1 MSAVP
6 GPAGSLSSQRSSR
19 KSPTT
24 LQPAPAEFPHSLHR
38 TASHTSQA
46 SAQVPSPRLSA
57 RSFSPKGQLT
67 PRIMSR
73 RGSAQTGIEYPYR
86 TLSRTSSPKDAPSY
100 TPAIETQAVRVKRDH
115 ESGKWMIN
123 QYRVLS
129 EIGSGTHG
137 RVRLGQDM
145 TAEIPAADD
154 DGDLHPPAS
163 PDNSFYAIKIVD
175 RNPKRKRLTGLGRHK
190 GSIRK
195 EIAIFKKVNHPNV
208 VRMKEIIDDPESS
221 KIYMILEWCRNGEIR
236 WKDGEGLPALTVGE
250 TRKIFRDTLLGLEY
264 LHHQGII
271 HRDIKPSNLLRSG
284 DNTVKISDFGCSH
297 FSEAL
302 RAAAAQPGPE
312 ADAYVD
318 DIELAKTAGSP
329 AFFAPEMCYSGLDS
343 EGPSRAP
350 SACPNQEVPSFTL
363 RPPSGIDTSADSS
376 SSSLMSLPR
385 SSNTFP
391 LKPTNSNDS
400 ASSRHPPSF
409 RSQSSSATI
418 QRRERLPITNAI
430 DVWALG
436 VTLYCLLFGKTP
448 FNAPNEYL
456 LMQVIVSEPY
466 IIPPFMG
473 KDRLPTGT
481 GGLPAADEAQH
492 PFTLHGLPDPAAWLV
507 KTDPHTH
514 TFVTVSNDEV
524 AAVITKS
531 VRFRD
536 RFRKGIKTISQKL
549 QLLGTGRTR
558 SHSFGDGESTGT
570 NNTEYSLTPAGSTSH
585 CGTPKSN
592 KLSALLPVSTPSRDV
607 SPMNSPLPHTSA
619 GRRFSLLN
627 GRSPDYP
634 VSPQTSTP
642 SAHIVSPGLSKNQS
656 ALDFR
661 NEPAGLVS
669 STPGPIGHGRLPSHL
684 VPQPRPSIVPL
695 LDDTTHSPRPATSS
709 VSLDKLKL
717 PSDQQSING
726 SFRRRKSVEVEME
739 GRRRSHSN
747 ASSISSKLARLLRT
761 GSQRSY
767 PRVLEK
773 EQFAGSDAEDMA
785 AEPSVGSSSPADAL
799 GRMSL
804 ESSLPRQSLEHVET
818 GSRSS
823 SQGYIP
829 SPDFPLPAG
838 WESRFRTNAPR
849 RGSNLSEE
857 FTNRVAEEEID
868 WDGSISDGDD
878 YDDETSH
885 SVAAPTPLASLN
897 PLWRRTR
904 NDNLGLGLDTQP
916 STVVVSAAPTLEPI
930 PDGSPSAPTTL
941 PNRSSSSSRPT
952 LPEINTIPSDPLYR
966 TSSRTSS
973 RLSNS
978 PFRNNLVE
986 RARSPYGGYHD
997 DTRNSPRRTGLNRQ
1011 TNAPASLDNDEDEG
1025 LAISFGGKR
1034 GRKGS
1039 VQKPTMSGDK

>member
-1 MSAVP
+1 M
-6 GPAGSLSSQRSSR
+6 
-19 KSPTT
+19 
-24 LQPAPAEFPHSLHR
+24 
-38 TASHTSQA
+38 
-46 SAQVPSPRLSA
+46 
-57 RSFSPKGQLT
+57 
-67 PRIMSR
+67 
-73 RGSAQTGIEYPYR
+73 
-86 TLSRTSSPKDAPSY
+86 
-100 TPAIETQAVRVKRDH
+100 
-115 ESGKWMIN
+115 
-123 QYRVLS
+123 
-129 EIGSGTHG
+129 
-137 RVRLGQDM
+137 
-145 TAEIPAADD
+145 
-154 DGDLHPPAS
+154 
-163 PDNSFYAIKIVD
+163 
-175 RNPKRKRLTGLGRHK
+175 
-190 GSIRK
+190 
-195 EIAIFKKVNHPNV
+195 
-208 VRMKEIIDDPESS
+208 
-221 KIYMILEWCRNGEIR
+221 
-236 WKDGEGLPALTVGE
+236 
-250 TRKIFRDTLLGLEY
+250 
-264 LHHQGII
+264 
-271 HRDIKPSNLLRSG
+271 
-284 DNTVKISDFGCSH
+284 
-297 FSEAL
+297 
-302 RAAAAQPGPE
+302 
-312 ADAYVD
+312 
-318 DIELAKTAGSP
+318 
-329 AFFAPEMCYSGLDS
+329 
-343 EGPSRAP
+343 
-350 SACPNQEVPSFTL
+350 
-363 RPPSGIDTSADSS
+363 
-376 SSSLMSLPR
+376 
-385 SSNTFP
+385 
-391 LKPTNSNDS
+391 
-400 ASSRHPPSF
+400 
-409 RSQSSSATI
+409 
-418 QRRERLPITNAI
+418 
-430 DVWALG
+430 
-436 VTLYCLLFGKTP
+436 
-448 FNAPNEYL
+448 
-456 LMQVIVSEPY
+456 
-466 IIPPFMG
+466 
-473 KDRLPTGT
+473 
-481 GGLPAADEAQH
+481 
-492 PFTLHGLPDPAAWLV
+492 
-507 KTDPHTH
+507 
-514 TFVTVSNDEV
+514 
-524 AAVITKS
+524 
-531 VRFRD
+531 
-536 RFRKGIKTISQKL
+536 
-549 QLLGTGRTR
+549 
-558 SHSFGDGESTGT
+558 
-570 NNTEYSLTPAGSTSH
+570 TPAGSTSH

-642 SAHIVSPGLSKNQS
+642 GAHIVSPGLSKNQS

-661 NEPAGLVS
+661 NEPAGRVS

-804 ESSLPRQSLEHVET
+804 ESSLPRHSLEHVET

-838 WESRFRTNAPR
+838 WESRFRTNASR

-952 LPEINTIPSDPLYR
+952 LPEINTNPSDPLYR

>member
-6 GPAGSLSSQRSSR
+6 GPAGSLPSQRSSR

-24 LQPAPAEFPHSLHR
+24 LQPAPADFPHSLHR

-46 SAQVPSPRLSA
+46 SARVPSPQLSA
-57 RSFSPKGQLT
+57 RSFSPKGQFT

-190 GSIRK
+190 GSSGGAK
-195 EIAIFKKVNHPNV
+195 MLNEN
-208 VRMKEIIDDPESS
+208 D

-350 SACPNQEVPSFTL
+350 SAPCPNQEVPSFTL
-363 RPPSGIDTSADSS
+363 RPPSCVDTSADSS

-400 ASSRHPPSF
+400 ASSRQPPSF

-466 IIPPFMG
+466 IVPPFMG

-481 GGLPAADEAQH
+481 GGLPAADEAVECLDLLKRLLEKDAGKRI
-492 PFTLHGLPDPAAWLV
+492 TLEQA
-507 KTDPHTH
+507 K
-514 TFVTVSNDEV
+514 
-524 AAVITKS
+524 
-531 VRFRD
+531 
-536 RFRKGIKTISQKL
+536 
-549 QLLGTGRTR
+549 
-558 SHSFGDGESTGT
+558 
-570 NNTEYSLTPAGSTSH
+570 
-585 CGTPKSN
+585 
-592 KLSALLPVSTPSRDV
+592 
-607 SPMNSPLPHTSA
+607 
-619 GRRFSLLN
+619 
-627 GRSPDYP
+627 
-634 VSPQTSTP
+634 TSTP
-642 SAHIVSPGLSKNQS
+642 GAHIVSPGLSKNQS

-661 NEPAGLVS
+661 NESAGRVS

-684 VPQPRPSIVPL
+684 APQPRPSIVPL

-849 RGSNLSEE
+849 RGSNL
-857 FTNRVAEEEID
+857 N
-868 WDGSISDGDD
+868 GDD
-878 YDDETSH
+878 YDDERSH
-885 SVAAPTPLASLN
+885 SVGAPTPLASLN

-952 LPEINTIPSDPLYR
+952 LPEINTNPSDPLYR

-978 PFRNNLVE
+978 SFRNNLVE

-997 DTRNSPRRTGLNRQ
+997 DTRNSPRRMGLNRQ